1 MKTFSNIIGVILILL
16 GIFGLVYGGFSY
28 TSQEEVAEVGDVTI
42 TTETD
47 NTVYLPPIFGGLC
60 LGVGIIL
67 IAMGKRR
74 R

>member
-1 MKTFSNIIGVILILL
+1 MRTFTNVIGILLILF

-28 TSQEEVAEVGDVTI
+28 TSMDKVAEVGNVSII
-42 TTETD
+42 TEDD

-67 IAMGKRR
+67 IAIARKK
-74 R
+74 